1 MAKYMGLTVQPVRVV
16 RVVASANVVR
26 IIFERSDIYRNT
38 VYELSA
44 RDARQ
49 LGRKLH
55 ELLGPH

>member
-1 MAKYMGLTVQPVRVV
+1 MAKYMGLTVQPVRIV

-49 LGRKLH
+49 LGKAT
-55 ELLGPH
+55 